1 MHCPT
6 RYAARTADSDWAR
19 TSERVD
25 GNYEIGYNVSSLG
38 WTAKTNS
45 QVIRAISVADERMK
59 FWTREH
65 RRWSELFRFRR
76 TITKDIE
83 STAKVI
89 SHVAGELTVRS
100 YTSSVCTD
108 A

>member
-1 MHCPT
+1 MGG
-6 RYAARTADSDWAR
+6 S
-19 TSERVD
+19 
-25 GNYEIGYNVSSLG
+25 YESGHNVSSLEQ
-38 WTAKTNS
+38 TVKANP
-45 QVIRAISVADERMK
+45 QVISAISVADERMN

-65 RRWSELFRFRR
+65 RWSSLFRFRR
-76 TITKDIE
+76 TVTKDIE

-100 YTSSVCTD
+100 YASSVYTD